1 MAPQDG
7 TAVWGGGSG
16 GRGAA
21 GGASL
26 PDRGHRATT
35 MPKISGEL
43 ACSGTLTVSS
53 GTWDLGP
60 GTWAPA
66 APDIACY
73 WCARSTKISKASKAK
88 CKVTAKY
95 RGRRLSV
102 RGELTKKIHRTVMP
116 RS

>member
-60 GTWAPA
+60 GTWAPG
-66 APDIACY
+66 PGTWDLGPGS
-73 WCARSTKISKASKAK
+73 ARHR
-88 CKVTAKY
+88 V
-95 RGRRLSV
+95 LLV
-102 RGELTKKIHRTVMP
+102 RAQHKDLEGLQGEVQGHREVS
-116 RS
+116 R